1 VADEGLSP
9 LQPVTL
15 DDLSAKPDKLH
26 NWLSRLRSHGS
37 KSSQQ
42 IYMESIDIISRFQS
56 LSNLAQH
63 QLT

>member
-26 NWLSRLRSHGS
+26 NCHGS

-63 QLT
+63 RLT